1 MPDIAIIGDRTFLF
15 EKLFQ
20 EIGASYQFLQA
31 NVLGS
36 PFLPEFKMIMIPTG
50 FANNQYSKTLPVL
63 LRCKSNIAGFVRD
76 GGILTVFGPLVPE
89 HDYEWLP
96 LPLKY
101 VCELGSQI
109 ITTTEHECSC
119 LCCTLTP
126 ECDGYLIPG
135 EGFET
140 VLKDSKGRAILA
152 TGKFGQ
158 GLIVAT
164 SVHEFPAAEY
174 IRWALGKAKPSK
186 F

>member
-1 MPDIAIIGDRTFLF
+1 MPDIALIGDPTFLF

-20 EIGASYQFLQA
+20 DIGASYHFLQA
-31 NVLGS
+31 SALGS
-36 PFLPEFKMIMIPTG
+36 PFLPKFKMILIPTG
-50 FANNQYSKTLPVL
+50 YANPQYSKTLPVL
-63 LRCKSNIAGFVRD
+63 LRLKSNVASFVRD

-89 HDYEWLP
+89 HNYEWLP

-101 VCELGSQI
+101 VCDLGSQHVA
-109 ITTTEHECSC
+109 TSEHECSC

-135 EGFET
+135 QGFET
-140 VLKDSKGRAILA
+140 VLKDSKGRAVLA
-152 TGKFGQ
+152 VGKYGQ

-174 IRWALGKAKPSK
+174 IRWALGKAKPAK